1 VLGGGGLGRG
11 LAHLF
16 IWRLL
21 WRGGLAIWRVPVIG
35 PALDIIIALIVAG
48 LLVARSALGPG
59 WWQRRG
65 ARPGGQSGGRPG
77 GQSGGQSGG
86 GSGGAGTRP
95 GPRDW

>member
-1 VLGGGGLGRG
+1 VTNHLLVLGGGGLGRG

-35 PALDIIIALIVAG
+35 PAIDIIIALILVG

-65 ARPGGQSGGRPG
+65 GRPG
-77 GQSGGQSGG
+77 G
-86 GSGGAGTRP
+86 GSAGAGNGP